1 MVGAGV
7 LAGSACV
14 PSAYRLL
21 VDGRVIS
28 GSDLDRFWGMSPCL
42 PLFFSF
48 SRPTC
53 VLSAFPSFACY
64 GAIFGEAAPP
74 RALPKTVDN
83 CKTSIEQVET
93 KIVGAILII
102 SLLPMS
108 STYPGYR
115 QVMSLSITIVVAG
128 CGRHCHPWR
137 WLQFATHR
145 QPCLLLASA
154 LSSRHSMMGLNPVTH
169 RIPALLYPTDT

>member
-1 MVGAGV
+1 M
-7 LAGSACV
+7 
-14 PSAYRLL
+14 P
-21 VDGRVIS
+21 
-28 GSDLDRFWGMSPCL
+28 PCL

-53 VLSAFPSFACY
+53 VLSAFPSFACC

-128 CGRHCHPWR
+128 CGRHRHPWR
-137 WLQFATHR
+137 WLPFATR
-145 QPCLLLASA
+145 
-154 LSSRHSMMGLNPVTH
+154 T
-169 RIPALLYPTDT
+169 PALPSLSLGITFPPFHDGTQSSHASYSSAIVSNGYLDIIPDI